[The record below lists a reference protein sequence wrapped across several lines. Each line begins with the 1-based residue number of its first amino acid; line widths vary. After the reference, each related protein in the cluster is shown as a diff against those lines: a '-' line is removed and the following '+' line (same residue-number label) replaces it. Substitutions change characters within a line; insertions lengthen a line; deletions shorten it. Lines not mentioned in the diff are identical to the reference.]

1 MKLNDA
7 TPFCKV
13 CFKEIEYT
21 PSIFLLSNPCLCKK
35 CFEEFNCKW
44 MKWKEGKVKCLALY
58 DYNEKI
64 RNTLYRFKGCG
75 DIELKDVFFAY
86 PINVLKLIYH
96 GYVVVPAPSSASH
109 NEERGYNQ
117 VIEMCKILKLPI
129 LNILLKTKES
139 KQSDLSFYERQK
151 VNKII
156 ALKEKVDLSTK
167 KILFVDDVFTTG
179 STTRACLNLLEKL
192 HPKKL
197 SCLIM
202 AKTKFK
208 F

>member
-1 MKLNDA
+1 MQLLFVRFVLKKSN
-7 TPFCKV
+7 TRPQHFCYLTLV
-13 CFKEIEYT
+13 YA
-21 PSIFLLSNPCLCKK
+21 KK

-44 MKWKEGKVKCLALY
+44 MRWKEGKVKCLALY

-96 GYVVVPAPSSASH
+96 GYVIVPAPSSASH

-129 LNILLKTKES
+129 LDILLKTKES